1 MVYVV
6 DIDGTICT
14 LPQKSNGET
23 DYSTCRPLVNQINK
37 FNKLHEDGHTI
48 IYFTARGM
56 GRTSNNRKKAYELF
70 HDLTKSQLS
79 QWGGKFHDLL
89 LGKPAAD
96 LYIDDKAINI
106 KDFK

>member
-14 LPQKSNGET
+14 LPRKLNGET
-23 DYSTCRPLVNQINK
+23 DYSTCKPLSKQISK
-37 FNKLHEDGHTI
+37 FNKLHKDGHTI

-56 GRTSNNRKKAYELF
+56 GRTNNNRTKAYDLF
-70 HDLTKSQLS
+70 YDLTKNQLS
-79 QWGGKFHDLL
+79 QWDVKFHDLL